1 MLDFWLFCLS
11 VLTPNFV
18 GSSKV
23 VLETTEVVILGDK
36 NSGLSYAS
44 GTVCVCDVRVLWQ
57 LPK

>member
-1 MLDFWLFCLS
+1 

-23 VLETTEVVILGDK
+23 VIETTEVVILGDK